1 MHGANTI
8 SLMARIKEILFTGA
22 VALPFP
28 EKQSIYNS
36 QYNNNSQYTDHVRL
50 YVCWF
55 LKVEI

>member
-22 VALPFP
+22 VAFPFP
-28 EKQSIYNS
+28 EKQFPFYCK
-36 QYNNNSQYTDHVRL
+36 YSQYTDHVRL